1 MTKFK
6 SQVISSYFNY
16 IELEQIP
23 FVELERIIIAVSRN
37 EISPPGLKFN
47 LSDVVRN
54 YLLEENKNEDP
65 LNHALGVRV
74 GDIDGLYDI
83 KKDIAMV
90 KARMEFLV
98 KNFRDPG
105 KETWNIDLYL
115 DETFASTTEKK
126 QKGLK

>member
-6 SQVISSYFNY
+6 SQAISSYFNY
-16 IELEQIP
+16 TELELIP
-23 FVELERIIIAVSRN
+23 FVALESIIIAVSRN
-37 EISPPGLKFN
+37 EISPPSLKFN

-54 YLLEENKNEDP
+54 YLLEENKNE
-65 LNHALGVRV
+65 RV

-105 KETWNIDLYL
+105 KETWNMDLYL

-126 QKGLK
+126 QKEPK

>member
-6 SQVISSYFNY
+6 SQVISSYFNH

-23 FVELERIIIAVSRN
+23 FVHLERIIESVNRN

-65 LNHALGVRV
+65 LNHAIGVRV

-83 KKDIAMV
+83 KKDIDMV

-98 KNFRDPG
+98 KNFKDPG
-105 KETWNIDLYL
+105 KETWNMDLYL

>member
-16 IELEQIP
+16 TELELIP
-23 FVELERIIIAVSRN
+23 FVALESIIIAVSRD
-37 EISPPGLKFN
+37 EISPPSLKFN

-54 YLLEENKNEDP
+54 YLLEENKNE
-65 LNHALGVRV
+65 RV

-105 KETWNIDLYL
+105 KETWNMDLYM

-126 QKGLK
+126 QKGHSNA